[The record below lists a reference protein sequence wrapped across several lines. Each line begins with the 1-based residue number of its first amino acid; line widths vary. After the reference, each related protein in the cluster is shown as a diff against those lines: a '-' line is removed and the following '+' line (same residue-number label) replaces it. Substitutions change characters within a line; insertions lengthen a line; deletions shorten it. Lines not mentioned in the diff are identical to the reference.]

1 MLSENAL
8 LVRLSV
14 KYPSF
19 SKTDK
24 AVSHEV
30 ADQKNARQGAV
41 KVLKT
46 LIDTN
51 HPAYK
56 AVKTARGALY
66 NVFASETA
74 PWSDDGWYII
84 KAKGYDRFTEV
95 MREKTDA
102 FEIAVTDFL
111 KVYPELVDQAPARLG
126 DLFNADIFPS
136 VEICAELFNS
146 DIEVRPVPE
155 AGDFRVTMSVNEKQ
169 KIAAQIQR
177 KNDERVTQVT
187 TECFDRAYSAIS
199 NMVERLEAFD
209 PDRKGAKLYDSLVGN
224 VRDIAELLPSLNV
237 GDDPRLEQ
245 LAKDIGLRLTETDAS
260 TLKKDEGKRQEITD
274 NARQIMNQIDDFI
287 GQ

>member
-1 MLSENAL
+1 MLSEKAL
-8 LVRLSV
+8 LVRLTV
-14 KYPSF
+14 KHPSF
-19 SKTDK
+19 AKTDK

-30 ADQKNARQGAV
+30 ADQKNANKRAV

-46 LIDTN
+46 LIDTT

-66 NVFASETA
+66 NVFAAETA
-74 PWSDDGWYII
+74 PWSEDGWYII

-102 FEIAVTDFL
+102 FDVAVGDFL
-111 KVYPELVDQAPARLG
+111 KVYPELVDQAPDRLG
-126 DLFNADIFPS
+126 DLFDADLFPS
-136 VEICAELFNS
+136 AEACKELFYS

-155 AGDFRVTMSVNEKQ
+155 AGDFRVAMSADDKQ
-169 KIAAQIQR
+169 KITAQIQR
-177 KNDERVTQVT
+177 TNDKRVSEVT
-187 TECFDRAYSAIS
+187 TECFDRAYSVVS

-209 PDRKGAKLYDSLVGN
+209 PDKKGAKLYDSLVGN
-224 VRDIAELLPSLNV
+224 VRDIADLLPSLNV

-260 TLKKDEGKRQEITD
+260 TLKKDEGKRQEVAD

>member
-1 MLSENAL
+1 MLSEKAL

-24 AVSHEV
+24 GVSLEV
-30 ADQKNARQGAV
+30 ADQKNANQRAV
-41 KVLKT
+41 KVIKT
-46 LIDTN
+46 LVDTT

-66 NVFASETA
+66 NVFAAETA
-74 PWSDDGWYII
+74 PWSEDGWYII

-102 FEIAVTDFL
+102 FDIAVTDFL
-111 KVYPELVDQAPARLG
+111 KVYPELVDQAPHRLG
-126 DLFNADIFPS
+126 DLFDADIFPS
-136 VEICAELFNS
+136 VEACAELFHS
-146 DIEVRPVPE
+146 DVEVRPVPE
-155 AGDFRVTMSVNEKQ
+155 AGDFRVAMSAEDKEKIVTQ
-169 KIAAQIQR
+169 MQR

-187 TECFDRAYSAIS
+187 SECFDRAYSAIS

-209 PDRKGAKLYDSLVGN
+209 PDKKGAKLYDSLVGN
-224 VRDIAELLPSLNV
+224 VRDIADLLPSLNV

-260 TLKKDEGKRQEITD
+260 TLKKDEGKRQEVAD

>member
-1 MLSENAL
+1 MLSEKAL

-24 AVSHEV
+24 GVSLEV
-30 ADQKNARQGAV
+30 ADQKNANQRAV
-41 KVLKT
+41 KVIKT
-46 LIDTN
+46 LIDTT

-66 NVFASETA
+66 NVFAAETA
-74 PWSDDGWYII
+74 PWSEDGWYII

-102 FEIAVTDFL
+102 FDIAVTDFL
-111 KVYPELVDQAPARLG
+111 KVYPELVDQAPLRLG
-126 DLFNADIFPS
+126 DLFDADVFPS
-136 VEICAELFNS
+136 VEACAELFHS
-146 DIEVRPVPE
+146 DVEVRPVPE
-155 AGDFRVTMSVNEKQ
+155 AGDFRVAMSAEDKQ
-169 KIAAQIQR
+169 KIVTQMQR

-187 TECFDRAYSAIS
+187 GECFDRAYSAIS

-209 PDRKGAKLYDSLVGN
+209 PDKKGAKLYDSLVGN
-224 VRDIAELLPSLNV
+224 VRDIADLLPSLNV

-260 TLKKDEGKRQEITD
+260 TLKKDEGKRQEVAD

>member
-1 MLSENAL
+1 MLSEKAL
-8 LVRLSV
+8 LVRLTV
-14 KYPSF
+14 KHPSF
-19 SKTDK
+19 AKTDK

-30 ADQKNARQGAV
+30 ADQKNANKRAV

-46 LIDTN
+46 LIDTT

-66 NVFASETA
+66 NVFAAETA
-74 PWSDDGWYII
+74 PWSEDGWYII

-102 FEIAVTDFL
+102 FDVAVGDFL
-111 KVYPELVDQAPARLG
+111 KVYPELVDQAPDRLG
-126 DLFNADIFPS
+126 DLFDADLFPS
-136 VEICAELFNS
+136 VEACKELFYS

-155 AGDFRVTMSVNEKQ
+155 AGDFRVAMSADDKQ
-169 KIAAQIQR
+169 KITAQIQR
-177 KNDERVTQVT
+177 NNDKRVSEVT
-187 TECFDRAYSAIS
+187 TECFDRAYSVVS

-209 PDRKGAKLYDSLVGN
+209 PDKKGAKLYDSLVGN

-245 LAKDIGLRLTETDAS
+245 LAKEIGQRLTETDTD
-260 TLKKDEGKRQEITD
+260 TLKRDEGKRKEIAAD
-274 NARQIMNQIDDFI
+274 AREIMNQIDDFI

>member
-1 MLSENAL
+1 MLSEKAL
-8 LVRLSV
+8 LVRLTV
-14 KYPSF
+14 KHPSF
-19 SKTDK
+19 AKTDK

-30 ADQKNARQGAV
+30 ADQKNANKRAV

-46 LIDTN
+46 VIDTT

-66 NVFASETA
+66 NVFAAETA
-74 PWSDDGWYII
+74 PWSEDGWYII

-102 FEIAVTDFL
+102 FDVAVGDFL
-111 KVYPELVDQAPARLG
+111 KV
-126 DLFNADIFPS
+126 
-136 VEICAELFNS
+136 
-146 DIEVRPVPE
+146 
-155 AGDFRVTMSVNEKQ
+155 
-169 KIAAQIQR
+169 KITAQIQR
-177 KNDERVTQVT
+177 NNDKRVSEVT
-187 TECFDRAYSAIS
+187 TECFDRAYSVVS

-209 PDRKGAKLYDSLVGN
+209 PDKKGAKLYDSLVGN

-245 LAKDIGLRLTETDAS
+245 LAKEIGQRLTETDTD
-260 TLKKDEGKRQEITD
+260 TLKRDEGKRKEVAAD
-274 NARQIMNQIDDFI
+274 AREIMNQIDDFI

>member
-1 MLSENAL
+1 MLSEKAL
-8 LVRLSV
+8 LVRLTV
-14 KYPSF
+14 KHPSF
-19 SKTDK
+19 AKTDK

-30 ADQKNARQGAV
+30 ADQKNANKRAV

-46 LIDTN
+46 LIDTT

-66 NVFASETA
+66 NVFAAETA
-74 PWSDDGWYII
+74 PWSEDGWYII

-102 FEIAVTDFL
+102 FDVAVGDFL
-111 KVYPELVDQAPARLG
+111 KVYPELVDQAPDRLG
-126 DLFNADIFPS
+126 DLFDADLFPS
-136 VEICAELFNS
+136 VEACKELFYS

-155 AGDFRVTMSVNEKQ
+155 AGDFRVAMSADDKQ
-169 KIAAQIQR
+169 KITAQIQR
-177 KNDERVTQVT
+177 NNDKRVSEVT
-187 TECFDRAYSAIS
+187 TECFDRAYSVVS

-209 PDRKGAKLYDSLVGN
+209 PDKKGAKLYDSLVGN

-245 LAKDIGLRLTETDAS
+245 LAKEIGQRLTETDTD
-260 TLKKDEGKRQEITD
+260 TLKRDEGKRKEVAAD
-274 NARQIMNQIDDFI
+274 AREIMNQIDDFI

>member
-1 MLSENAL
+1 MLSEKAL

-24 AVSHEV
+24 GVSLEV
-30 ADQKNARQGAV
+30 ADQKNANQRAV
-41 KVLKT
+41 KVIKT
-46 LIDTN
+46 LIDTT

-66 NVFASETA
+66 NVFAAETA
-74 PWSDDGWYII
+74 PWSEDGWYII

-102 FEIAVTDFL
+102 FDIAVTDFL
-111 KVYPELVDQAPARLG
+111 KVYPELVDQAPHRLG
-126 DLFNADIFPS
+126 DLFDADIFPS
-136 VEICAELFNS
+136 VEACAELFHS
-146 DIEVRPVPE
+146 DVEVRPVPE
-155 AGDFRVTMSVNEKQ
+155 AGDFRVAMSAEDKQ
-169 KIAAQIQR
+169 KIVTQMQR

-187 TECFDRAYSAIS
+187 SECFDRAYSAIS

-209 PDRKGAKLYDSLVGN
+209 PDKKGAKLYDSLVGN
-224 VRDIAELLPSLNV
+224 VRDIADLLPSLNV

-245 LAKDIGLRLTETDAS
+245 LAKEIGLRLTETDAS
-260 TLKKDEGKRQEITD
+260 TLKKDEGKRQEVAD

>member
-1 MLSENAL
+1 MLSEKAL

-24 AVSHEV
+24 GVSLEV
-30 ADQKNARQGAV
+30 ADQKNANQRAV
-41 KVLKT
+41 KVIKT
-46 LIDTN
+46 LIDTT

-66 NVFASETA
+66 NVFAAETA
-74 PWSDDGWYII
+74 PWSEDGWYII

-102 FEIAVTDFL
+102 FDIAVADFL
-111 KVYPELVDQAPARLG
+111 KVYPELVDQAPHRLG
-126 DLFNADIFPS
+126 DLFDADIFPS
-136 VEICAELFNS
+136 VEACAELFHS
-146 DIEVRPVPE
+146 DVEVRPVPE
-155 AGDFRVTMSVNEKQ
+155 AGDFRVAMSAEDKQ
-169 KIAAQIQR
+169 KIVTQMQR

-187 TECFDRAYSAIS
+187 SECFDRAYSAIS

-209 PDRKGAKLYDSLVGN
+209 PDKKGAKLYDSLVGN
-224 VRDIAELLPSLNV
+224 VRDIADLLPSLNV

-260 TLKKDEGKRQEITD
+260 TLKKDEGKRQEVAD

>member
-1 MLSENAL
+1 MLSEKAL
-8 LVRLSV
+8 LVRLTV
-14 KYPSF
+14 KHPSF
-19 SKTDK
+19 AKTDK

-30 ADQKNARQGAV
+30 ADQKNANKRAV

-46 LIDTN
+46 VIDTT

-66 NVFASETA
+66 NVFAAETA
-74 PWSDDGWYII
+74 PWSEDGWYII

-102 FEIAVTDFL
+102 FDVAVGDFL
-111 KVYPELVDQAPARLG
+111 KVYPELVDQAPDRLG
-126 DLFNADIFPS
+126 DLFDADLFPS
-136 VEICAELFNS
+136 VEACKELFYS

-155 AGDFRVTMSVNEKQ
+155 AGDFRVAMSADDKQ
-169 KIAAQIQR
+169 KITAQIQR
-177 KNDERVTQVT
+177 NNDKRVSEVT
-187 TECFDRAYSAIS
+187 TECFDRAYSVVS

-209 PDRKGAKLYDSLVGN
+209 PDKKGAKLYDSLVGN

-245 LAKDIGLRLTETDAS
+245 LAKEIGQRLTETDTD
-260 TLKKDEGKRQEITD
+260 TLKTDEGKRKEVAAD
-274 NARQIMNQIDDFI
+274 AREIMNQIDDFI

>member
-1 MLSENAL
+1 MLSEKAL

-24 AVSHEV
+24 GVSLEV
-30 ADQKNARQGAV
+30 ADQKNANQRAV
-41 KVLKT
+41 KVIKT
-46 LIDTN
+46 LIDTT
-51 HPAYK
+51 HPAYR

-66 NVFASETA
+66 NVFAAETA
-74 PWSDDGWYII
+74 PWSEDGWYII

-102 FEIAVTDFL
+102 FDIAVTDFL
-111 KVYPELVDQAPARLG
+111 KVYPELVDQAPHRLG
-126 DLFNADIFPS
+126 DLFDAEIFPS
-136 VEICAELFNS
+136 VEACAELFHS
-146 DIEVRPVPE
+146 DVEVRPVPE
-155 AGDFRVTMSVNEKQ
+155 AGDFRVAMSAEDKQ
-169 KIAAQIQR
+169 KIVTQMQR

-187 TECFDRAYSAIS
+187 SECFDRAYSAIS

-209 PDRKGAKLYDSLVGN
+209 PDKKGAKLYDSLVGN
-224 VRDIAELLPSLNV
+224 VRDIADLLPSLNV

-260 TLKKDEGKRQEITD
+260 TLKKDEGKRQEVAD

>member
-1 MLSENAL
+1 MLSEKAL

-24 AVSHEV
+24 GVSLEV
-30 ADQKNARQGAV
+30 ADQKNANQRAV
-41 KVLKT
+41 KVIKT
-46 LIDTN
+46 LIDTT
-51 HPAYK
+51 HPAYR

-66 NVFASETA
+66 NVFAAETA
-74 PWSDDGWYII
+74 PWSEDGWYII

-102 FEIAVTDFL
+102 FDIAVTDFL
-111 KVYPELVDQAPARLG
+111 KVYPELVDQAPHRLG
-126 DLFNADIFPS
+126 DLFDAEIFPS
-136 VEICAELFNS
+136 VEACAELFHS
-146 DIEVRPVPE
+146 DVEVRPVPE
-155 AGDFRVTMSVNEKQ
+155 AGDFRVAMSAEDKQ
-169 KIAAQIQR
+169 KIVTQMQR

-187 TECFDRAYSAIS
+187 SECFDRAYSAIS

-209 PDRKGAKLYDSLVGN
+209 PDKKGAKLYDSLVGN
-224 VRDIAELLPSLNV
+224 VRDIADLLPSLNV

-245 LAKDIGLRLTETDAS
+245 LAKDIGLRLTETDSS
-260 TLKKDEGKRQEITD
+260 TLKKDEGKRQQVAD

>member
-1 MLSENAL
+1 MLSEKAL
-8 LVRLSV
+8 LVRLTV
-14 KYPSF
+14 KHPSF
-19 SKTDK
+19 AKTDK

-30 ADQKNARQGAV
+30 ADQKNANKRAV

-46 LIDTN
+46 VIDTT

-66 NVFASETA
+66 NVFAAETA
-74 PWSDDGWYII
+74 PWSEDGWYII

-102 FEIAVTDFL
+102 FDVAVGDFL
-111 KVYPELVDQAPARLG
+111 KVYPELVDQAPDRLG
-126 DLFNADIFPS
+126 DLFDADLFPS
-136 VEICAELFNS
+136 VEACKELFYS

-155 AGDFRVTMSVNEKQ
+155 AGDFRVAMSADDKQ
-169 KIAAQIQR
+169 KITAQIQR
-177 KNDERVTQVT
+177 NNDKRVSEVT
-187 TECFDRAYSAIS
+187 TECFDRAYSVVS

-209 PDRKGAKLYDSLVGN
+209 PDKKGAKLYDSLVGN

-245 LAKDIGLRLTETDAS
+245 LAKEIGQRLTETDTD
-260 TLKKDEGKRQEITD
+260 TLKRDEGKRKEVAAD
-274 NARQIMNQIDDFI
+274 AREIMNQIDDFI

>member
-1 MLSENAL
+1 MLSEKAL
-8 LVRLSV
+8 LVRLTV
-14 KYPSF
+14 KHPSF
-19 SKTDK
+19 AKTDK

-30 ADQKNARQGAV
+30 ADQKNANKRAV

-46 LIDTN
+46 VIDTT

-66 NVFASETA
+66 NVFAAETA
-74 PWSDDGWYII
+74 PWSEDGWYII

-102 FEIAVTDFL
+102 FDVAVGDFL
-111 KVYPELVDQAPARLG
+111 KVYPELVDQAPDRLG
-126 DLFNADIFPS
+126 DLFDADLFPS
-136 VEICAELFNS
+136 VEACKELFYS

-155 AGDFRVTMSVNEKQ
+155 AGDFRVAMSADDKQ
-169 KIAAQIQR
+169 KITAQIQR
-177 KNDERVTQVT
+177 NNDKRVSEVT
-187 TECFDRAYSAIS
+187 TECFDRAYSVVS

-209 PDRKGAKLYDSLVGN
+209 PDKKGAKLYDSLVGN

-245 LAKDIGLRLTETDAS
+245 LAKEIGQRLTETDTD
-260 TLKKDEGKRQEITD
+260 TLKRDEGKRKEIAAD
-274 NARQIMNQIDDFI
+274 AREIMNQIDDFI

>member
-1 MLSENAL
+1 MLSEKAL
-8 LVRLSV
+8 LVRLTV
-14 KYPSF
+14 KHPSF
-19 SKTDK
+19 AKTDK

-30 ADQKNARQGAV
+30 ADQKNANKRAV

-46 LIDTN
+46 LIDTT

-66 NVFASETA
+66 NVFAAETA
-74 PWSDDGWYII
+74 PWSEDGWYII

-102 FEIAVTDFL
+102 FDVAVGDFL
-111 KVYPELVDQAPARLG
+111 KVYPELVDQAPDRLG
-126 DLFNADIFPS
+126 DLFDADLFPS
-136 VEICAELFNS
+136 VEACKELFYS

-155 AGDFRVTMSVNEKQ
+155 AGDFRVAMSADDKQ
-169 KIAAQIQR
+169 KITAQIQR
-177 KNDERVTQVT
+177 NNDKRVSEVT
-187 TECFDRAYSAIS
+187 TECFDRAYSVVS

-209 PDRKGAKLYDSLVGN
+209 PDKKGAKLYDSLVGN

-245 LAKDIGLRLTETDAS
+245 LAKEIGQRLTETDTD
-260 TLKKDEGKRQEITD
+260 TLKTDEGKRKEVAAD
-274 NARQIMNQIDDFI
+274 AREIMNQIDDFI

>member
-1 MLSENAL
+1 MLSEKAL
-8 LVRLSV
+8 LVRLTV
-14 KYPSF
+14 KHPSF
-19 SKTDK
+19 AKTDK

-30 ADQKNARQGAV
+30 ADQKNANKRAV

-46 LIDTN
+46 VIDTT

-66 NVFASETA
+66 NVFAAETA
-74 PWSDDGWYII
+74 PWSEDGWYII

-102 FEIAVTDFL
+102 FDVAVGDFL
-111 KVYPELVDQAPARLG
+111 KVYPELVDQAPDRLG
-126 DLFNADIFPS
+126 DLFDADLFPS
-136 VEICAELFNS
+136 VEACKELFYS

-155 AGDFRVTMSVNEKQ
+155 AGDFRVAMSADDKQ
-169 KIAAQIQR
+169 KITAQIQR
-177 KNDERVTQVT
+177 KNDERVSEVT
-187 TECFDRAYSAIS
+187 TECFDRAYSVVS

-209 PDRKGAKLYDSLVGN
+209 PDKKGAKLYDSLVGN

-245 LAKDIGLRLTETDAS
+245 LAKEIGQRLTETDTD
-260 TLKKDEGKRQEITD
+260 TLKTDEGKRKEVAAD
-274 NARQIMNQIDDFI
+274 AREIMNQIDDFI

>member
-1 MLSENAL
+1 MLSEKAL

-24 AVSHEV
+24 GVSLEV
-30 ADQKNARQGAV
+30 ADQKNANQRAV
-41 KVLKT
+41 KVIKT
-46 LIDTN
+46 LIETT
-51 HPAYK
+51 HPAYR

-66 NVFASETA
+66 NVFAAETA
-74 PWSDDGWYII
+74 PWSEDGWYII

-102 FEIAVTDFL
+102 FDIAVTDFL
-111 KVYPELVDQAPARLG
+111 KVYPELVDQAPHRLG
-126 DLFNADIFPS
+126 DLFDAEIFPS
-136 VEICAELFNS
+136 VEACAELFHS
-146 DIEVRPVPE
+146 DVEVRPVPE
-155 AGDFRVTMSVNEKQ
+155 AGDFRVAMSAEDKQ
-169 KIAAQIQR
+169 KIVTQMQR

-187 TECFDRAYSAIS
+187 SECFDRAYSAIS

-209 PDRKGAKLYDSLVGN
+209 PDKKGAKLYDSLVGN
-224 VRDIAELLPSLNV
+224 VRDIADLLPSLNV

-260 TLKKDEGKRQEITD
+260 TLKKDEGKRQEVAD

>member
-1 MLSENAL
+1 MLSEKAL

-24 AVSHEV
+24 GVSLEV
-30 ADQKNARQGAV
+30 ADQKNANQRAV
-41 KVLKT
+41 KVIKT
-46 LIDTN
+46 LIDTT

-66 NVFASETA
+66 NVFAAETA
-74 PWSDDGWYII
+74 PWSEDGWYII

-102 FEIAVTDFL
+102 FDIAVTDFL
-111 KVYPELVDQAPARLG
+111 KVYPELVDQAPHRLG
-126 DLFNADIFPS
+126 DLFDADIFPS
-136 VEICAELFNS
+136 VEACAELFHS
-146 DIEVRPVPE
+146 DVEVRPVPE
-155 AGDFRVTMSVNEKQ
+155 AGDFRVAMSAEDKQ
-169 KIAAQIQR
+169 KIVTQMQR

-187 TECFDRAYSAIS
+187 SECFDRAYSAIS

-209 PDRKGAKLYDSLVGN
+209 PDKKGAKLYDSLVGN
-224 VRDIAELLPSLNV
+224 VRDIADLLPSLNV

-260 TLKKDEGKRQEITD
+260 TLKKDEGKRQEVAD

>member
-19 SKTDK
+19 SKTDR

-30 ADQKNARQGAV
+30 ADQKKASKRAV
-41 KVLKT
+41 KVIKT
-46 LIDTN
+46 LIDTS

-56 AVKTARGALY
+56 SVKTARGALY
-66 NVFASETA
+66 NVFAAETA
-74 PWSDDGWYII
+74 PWSEDGWYII

-111 KVYPELVDQAPARLG
+111 RVYPELVDQAPDRLG

-136 VEICAELFNS
+136 VEVCSELFNS

-155 AGDFRVTMSVNEKQ
+155 AGDFRVTMSANEKQ
-169 KIAAQIQR
+169 KITAQIQR

-187 TECFDRAYSAIS
+187 TECFDRAYSAVS

-209 PDRKGAKLYDSLVGN
+209 PDKKGAKLYDSLVGN
-224 VRDIAELLPSLNV
+224 VRAIAELLPSLNV

-260 TLKKDEGKRQEITD
+260 TLKTDKGKRQEITD

>member
-1 MLSENAL
+1 MLSEKAL

-24 AVSHEV
+24 GVSLEV
-30 ADQKNARQGAV
+30 ADQKNANQRAV
-41 KVLKT
+41 KVIKT
-46 LIDTN
+46 LIDTT

-66 NVFASETA
+66 NVFAAETA
-74 PWSDDGWYII
+74 PWSEDGWYII

-102 FEIAVTDFL
+102 FDIAVADFL
-111 KVYPELVDQAPARLG
+111 KVYPELVDQAPHRLG
-126 DLFNADIFPS
+126 DLFDADIFPS
-136 VEICAELFNS
+136 VEACAELFHS
-146 DIEVRPVPE
+146 DVEVRPVPE
-155 AGDFRVTMSVNEKQ
+155 AGDFRVAMSAEDKQ
-169 KIAAQIQR
+169 KIVTQMQR

-187 TECFDRAYSAIS
+187 SECFDRAYSAIS

-209 PDRKGAKLYDSLVGN
+209 PDKKGAKLYDSLVGN
-224 VRDIAELLPSLNV
+224 VRDIADLLPSLNV

-245 LAKDIGLRLTETDAS
+245 LAKEIGLRLTETDAS
-260 TLKKDEGKRQEITD
+260 TLKKDEGKRQEVAD

>member
-1 MLSENAL
+1 MLSEKAL

-24 AVSHEV
+24 GVSLEV
-30 ADQKNARQGAV
+30 ADQKNANQRAV
-41 KVLKT
+41 KVIKT
-46 LIDTN
+46 LIDTT
-51 HPAYK
+51 HPAYR

-66 NVFASETA
+66 NVFAAETA
-74 PWSDDGWYII
+74 PWSEDGWYII

-102 FEIAVTDFL
+102 FDIAVTDFL
-111 KVYPELVDQAPARLG
+111 KVYPELVDQAPLRLG
-126 DLFNADIFPS
+126 DLFDADVFPS
-136 VEICAELFNS
+136 VEACAELFHS
-146 DIEVRPVPE
+146 DVEVRPVPE
-155 AGDFRVTMSVNEKQ
+155 AGDFRVAMSAEDKEKIVTQ
-169 KIAAQIQR
+169 MQR

-187 TECFDRAYSAIS
+187 GECFDRAYSAIS

-209 PDRKGAKLYDSLVGN
+209 PDKKGAKLYDSLVGN
-224 VRDIAELLPSLNV
+224 VRDIADLLPSLNV

-260 TLKKDEGKRQEITD
+260 ALKKDEGKRQEVAD